1 MLRST
6 PSVFFV
12 FFVKN
17 AKKNVSLRG
26 GTTKQSAKLLPIP
39 SPQKRVIARR
49 NDEAICQVNHENPFF
64 DLFHN
69 VNLTKNILRKWADCF
84 VVPPRKDTLIL
95 CFKFV

>member
-1 MLRST
+1 
-6 PSVFFV
+6 
-12 FFVKN
+12 VKN

-49 NDEAICQVNHENPFF
+49 HYEAICQVTSYSFAQKRVIARRNDEAICQVNHENPFF

-69 VNLTKNILRKWADCF
+69 VN
-84 VVPPRKDTLIL
+84 
-95 CFKFV
+95 FKEKTSCEM